1 MSKDKQYCDDCADEI
16 ADNNFYVF
24 THSPVDFDSGW
35 KGESAIFCV
44 ECYDT
49 LITKK
54 DKPENRKVYL
64 LIGKGNKPSIAR
76 GNTWAESEVTDKLV
90 SIKVVE

>member
-1 MSKDKQYCDDCADEI
+1 MGVMFHVEHGTHKEAIASMYNQGETMKIDK
-16 ADNNFYVF
+16 
-24 THSPVDFDSGW
+24 G
-35 KGESAIFCV
+35 
-44 ECYDT
+44 
-49 LITKK
+49 
-54 DKPENRKVYL
+54 KPEDRKVYL